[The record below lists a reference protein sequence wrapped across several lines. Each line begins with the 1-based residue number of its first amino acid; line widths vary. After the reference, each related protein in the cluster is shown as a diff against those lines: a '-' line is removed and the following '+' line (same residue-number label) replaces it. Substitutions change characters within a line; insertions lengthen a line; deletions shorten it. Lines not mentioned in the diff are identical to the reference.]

1 MLSDFSPNAWSA
13 EAASSPLLAQL
24 NDEQHR
30 AVALPAEHALILAG
44 AGSGK
49 TRC

>member
-1 MLSDFSPNAWSA
+1 MLSDTSPNT
-13 EAASSPLLAQL
+13 SSPLLAQL

-44 AGSGK
+44 PVLARPG
-49 TRC
+49 C